1 MFISS
6 CFLSS
11 GSFTFLFAKTSPLID
26 LHSFFNKENH
36 FLNTF
41 VNSALKLYS
50 EYGIILYTMNKT
62 LNAYNFNSKHSQ
74 CTDTYE
80 KINGADLYGML
91 HFFNFYLVRENPK
104 TPKYIL

>member
-1 MFISS
+1 MISLIFTLFHYTYKNPYLKVIFGIFLEVYLILFI
-6 CFLSS
+6 C
-11 GSFTFLFAKTSPLID
+11 I
-26 LHSFFNKENH
+26 NKC
-36 FLNTF
+36 
-41 VNSALKLYS
+41 
-50 EYGIILYTMNKT
+50 GIINKIEYT
-62 LNAYNFNSKHSQ
+62 LNAYNFNSKHSK